1 MNPQTNS
8 EKWFRFAMMYAKAAS
23 HLMDSKGTPYES
35 VCYLICLSAEC
46 AMKGFLFER
55 DHGLPPPE
63 THNLVELCHF
73 CGKFDSRFSSLEDGL
88 QRMGKWASPSGFPSF
103 EKASQEEVYQALD
116 TIQGILRV
124 LQDQEQSQGPSLT
137 M

>member
-23 HLMDSKGTPYES
+23 HP
-35 VCYLICLSAEC
+35 
-46 AMKGFLFER
+46 
-55 DHGLPPPE
+55 
-63 THNLVELCHF
+63 
-73 CGKFDSRFSSLEDGL
+73 RFSSLEDGL

-124 LQDQEQSQGPSLT
+124 LQDQEQNQGPSLT

>member
-8 EKWFRFAMMYAKAAS
+8 EKWFRFAMMYAQAAG

-35 VCYLICLSAEC
+35 VCYLSCLSAEC
-46 AMKGFLFER
+46 AMKGFLIER

-63 THNLVELCHF
+63 THSLVELCHI
-73 CGKFDSRFSSLEDGL
+73 CGEFDPSFSSLEDGL
-88 QRMGKWASPSGFPSF
+88 QRMGKWATPSGFPSF

-116 TIQGILRV
+116 TMQGILRV
-124 LQDQEQSQGPSLT
+124 LRDQEQSQGPTLT